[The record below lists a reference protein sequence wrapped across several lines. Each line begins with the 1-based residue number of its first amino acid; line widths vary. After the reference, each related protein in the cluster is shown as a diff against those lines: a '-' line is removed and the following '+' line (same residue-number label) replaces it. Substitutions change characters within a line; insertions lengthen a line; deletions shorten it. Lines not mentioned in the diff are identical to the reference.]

1 MEKCDYF
8 TTNEKGIHRYLVTA
22 VYDKLCMLEKSYAI
36 VIRRRFV
43 V

>member
-1 MEKCDYF
+1 MKKCDYF
-8 TTNEKGIHRYLVTA
+8 TTNEKGIHHYLMNA
-22 VYDKLCMLEKSYAI
+22 LCYKLYMLEKPYAI